1 MAGLGHEAAP
11 AAAGLPPVYRV
22 VGNDVVFACV
32 TSFWQ
37 PSAREWQAFAA
48 VCLPFACVAWRGLEQ
63 ACEPLKC
70 LLAWADDGKACL
82 HEATGALKQCE
93 EDLLYSL
100 REDTAVS
107 EGLNLNL
114 WYASTLEVM
123 LKHEIQLTSVSK
135 ACQDLHVGLLEV
147 ALTVRTVELRRAGIR
162 SDSGEGSGEVS
173 ERTARKKAS
182 GTAMGSAARGTRA
195 RGSWM
200 EP

>member
-100 REDTAVS
+100 
-107 EGLNLNL
+107 L